1 MKNEKDRYKMKYSAH
16 VYDDPWEPY
25 ESFGTTGQF
34 AKIGDKTYLRHCGPT
49 AVTNLIVTL
58 LRMEKAES
66 NRRRNRNPKQ
76 NLLQEEAADCDKRT
90 PDAMN
95 EIFQDVARTG
105 QHMLIYYNTDL
116 LHHFGGTS
124 DYLVRPYLMRCIQKY
139 GLHARVGRRFFLT
152 EENVRKAVQR
162 GSLLYVVLRHHPT
175 YKNHHIICYSAQ
187 ELLLQKDK
195 RQVGFYL
202 KCADGWSS
210 QPAYLSVEQMKFGSG
225 FYEILP
231 TKQA

>member
-1 MKNEKDRYKMKYSAH
+1 MNKEKDRYKMKYSAR
-16 VYDDPWEPY
+16 VYPDPWEKY

-34 AKIGDKTYLRHCGPT
+34 AKINDKTYLRHCGPT

-58 LRMEKAES
+58 LRSEKENS
-66 NRRRNRNPKQ
+66 
-76 NLLQEEAADCDKRT
+76 ADDIN
-90 PDAMN
+90 D
-95 EIFQDVARTG
+95 IFQDVARTG

-116 LHHFGGTS
+116 FHHFGGTS
-124 DYLVRPYLMRCIQKY
+124 DYLVRLYLMRCIQKY

-152 EENVRKAVQR
+152 EENVRKAVNR

-187 ELLLQKDK
+187 ELRIQKDA
-195 RQVGFYL
+195 REVGFYL

-210 QPAYLSVEQMKFGSG
+210 QPAYLSVEQMKFGSC

-231 TKQA
+231 SKNQ